1 MLPYSINSLSRPNE
15 FLSALALC
23 NLCVSPLGIVAFF
36 LLSVYLNK
44 AANGN
49 CSEWMCVCVAAWRHP
64 FPLVCSYES
73 LLYLSS
79 RFAFESFHYIKIYR
93 THQVNIQTDN
103 TIKANK
109 NHPNNRSPKLPFT
122 PQPNLH
128 PTAIKNESPRPRPLR
143 PLPRHLH
150 PPRHRL
156 LRRHD
161 LLHPRRR
168 RQQLRL
174 QHRRPTRR
182 THRRHLLPQIRLR
195 QPEQRPPLRLLHL
208 HL

>member
-1 MLPYSINSLSRPNE
+1 MLPYSIYSLSRPNE
-15 FLSALALC
+15 SLSALALC
-23 NLCVSPLGIVAFF
+23 DLCASPLGIVAFF
-36 LLSVYLNK
+36 LLSAYLNK
-44 AANGN
+44 ATKWN
-49 CSEWMCVCVAAWRHP
+49 CSEYACVCSSLKASLPLRLLLRVTTIFLLP
-64 FPLVCSYES
+64 FRVRICSLYKDLSYPPSEFS
-73 LLYLSS
+73 DRQHHQNKQIPIQTTDLPNYLSHHNQFPPH
-79 RFAFESFHYIKIYR
+79 RY
-93 THQVNIQTDN
+93 Q
-103 TIKANK
+103 
-109 NHPNNRSPKLPFT
+109 
-122 PQPNLH
+122 
-128 PTAIKNESPRPRPLR
+128 NESPRPRPLR

-195 QPEQRPPLRLLHL
+195 QPKQRPPLRLLHL
-208 HL
+208 YL